1 MERLGEAFDVQPFTK
16 GLRDGVAIGLGYL
29 SVSFSFGINAA
40 QGGLTIL
47 QTALISMTN
56 LTSAGQL
63 AGLNLMIALAP
74 LAELFLVQL
83 TINIRYALMSMSL
96 TQKLDNSMT
105 FAHRLGAAF
114 FITDE
119 VFAVASSQSGLIGRS
134 YLYGLATMPYMGWA
148 LGTLL
153 GAAAGSLLPAS
164 VTTALGI
171 AIYGMFIAIIVPP
184 MKKLKAVRLV
194 VLVALG
200 LNLALKYIPLFDFI
214 SDGVA
219 IVLCSV
225 VAAGVGAYCHPAEEG
240 A

>member
-1 MERLGEAFDVQPFTK
+1 L
-16 GLRDGVAIGLGYL
+16 
-29 SVSFSFGINAA
+29 AA
-40 QGGLTIL
+40 
-47 QTALISMTN
+47 
-56 LTSAGQL
+56 
-63 AGLNLMIALAP
+63 
-74 LAELFLVQL
+74 
-83 TINIRYALMSMSL
+83 
-96 TQKLDNSMT
+96 
-105 FAHRLGAAF
+105 
-114 FITDE
+114 
-119 VFAVASSQSGLIGRS
+119 
-134 YLYGLATMPYMGWA
+134 MPYLGWA

-164 VTTALGI
+164 VTTALGV

-200 LNLALKYIPLFDFI
+200 LNLMLKYVPLFDFI

-225 VAAGVGAYCHPAEEG
+225 VAAGVGAYCRPAEEG